1 MKRSQKDDVFHTERF
16 KSWHHFVS
24 CLKTILNEKNP
35 DPVFSPGSWED
46 QGACWQ
52 NPNLFKILLLSLF
65 HSHFWTTFH
74 ARGNL
79 VLVFHVIS
87 LEVSLSLWLTVPF
100 NETSGRYCDRFHG
113 RVNEL
118 NPYQCGR
125 KSNEKTLGKVSV
137 PLLSVFSLLM
147 DRIPV
152 PDV

>member
-24 CLKTILNEKNP
+24 CLKTILKKSRSS
-35 DPVFSPGSWED
+35 VFPR
-46 QGACWQ
+46 
-52 NPNLFKILLLSLF
+52 ILGRPWG
-65 HSHFWTTFH
+65 SHFWTTFH

>member
-1 MKRSQKDDVFHTERF
+1 MASLRQLSKNYF
-16 KSWHHFVS
+16 K
-24 CLKTILNEKNP
+24 KNL
-35 DPVFSPGSWED
+35 DPAFSPGSWED

-65 HSHFWTTFH
+65 RSHFWTTFH